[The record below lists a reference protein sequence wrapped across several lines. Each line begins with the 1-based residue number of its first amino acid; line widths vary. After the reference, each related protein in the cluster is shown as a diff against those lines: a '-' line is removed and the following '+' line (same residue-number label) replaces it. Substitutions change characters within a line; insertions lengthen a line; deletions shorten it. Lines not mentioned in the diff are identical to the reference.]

1 MGVFMLMGMTM
12 KRVHMQKFV
21 EFTKLGGI
29 MEEVLHAIKL
39 VIGFANEDLAI
50 QRYEKCAENALV
62 VALHA
67 AKTTG
72 WISGLFMVAMFSFNV
87 YGCLLAGIL
96 IRYQW
101 TNPATGQP
109 YQIVEIVICLQA
121 VIFSL
126 MSSGELVPI
135 IPAIIKGLAAGK
147 RIFDVIEREPKIRGG

>member
-101 TNPATGQP
+101 TNPATG
-109 YQIVEIVICLQA
+109 
-121 VIFSL
+121 
-126 MSSGELVPI
+126 
-135 IPAIIKGLAAGK
+135 
-147 RIFDVIEREPKIRGG
+147 